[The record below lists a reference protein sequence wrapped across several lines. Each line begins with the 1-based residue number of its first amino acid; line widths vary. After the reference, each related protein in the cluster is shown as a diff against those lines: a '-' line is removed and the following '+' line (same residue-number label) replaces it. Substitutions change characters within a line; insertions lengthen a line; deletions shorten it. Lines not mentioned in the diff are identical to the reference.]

1 MIWPRVAFLVMILPT
16 FMLVVRIREP
26 AVLLSLMALLNVVAN
41 LALVPAFVALVEL
54 LRKDIRGV
62 ATGTVYAVTV
72 AVFGG
77 TTQPLV
83 AWLDH
88 ATGNPLAIAWYLM
101 AGTAVGLVA
110 ALAMPETVVRPK

>member
-1 MIWPRVAFLVMILPT
+1 M
-16 FMLVVRIREP
+16 
-26 AVLLSLMALLNVVAN
+26 
-41 LALVPAFVALVEL
+41 PAFVALVES

-88 ATGNPLAIAWYLM
+88 VTGNPLAIAWYLM

-110 ALAMPETVVRPK
+110 ALAMPETVNGWGASALGRREATRPNQASDQGFGAVAGGARGGALGSA